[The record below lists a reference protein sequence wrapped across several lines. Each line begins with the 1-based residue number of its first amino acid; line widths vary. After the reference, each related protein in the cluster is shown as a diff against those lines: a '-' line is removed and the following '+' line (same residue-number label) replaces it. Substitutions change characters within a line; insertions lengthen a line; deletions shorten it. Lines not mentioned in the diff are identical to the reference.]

1 VIRTALPASRLPG
14 GALLHNIQ
22 VQLADDSFH
31 AVRIALREK
40 ILEIVRVLDRVKSP
54 CRRDVSGP
62 VVLLREGWLAKFLE
76 ELVEA
81 I

>member
-1 VIRTALPASRLPG
+1 VIRTALPTSRLPG

-40 ILEIVRVLDRVKSP
+40 ICGLRGP
-54 CRRDVSGP
+54 SGP
-62 VVLLREGWLAKFLE
+62 VVLLREGWLAKLRE